1 MDERLHEVREV
12 HLGDLVPFQL
22 HTTQIY
28 QGERLEQLVHSI
40 ERVGLMNP
48 ITVRLAD
55 DRKYEIIYG
64 HNRTNAMG
72 KLGRDVILA
81 DVWEELSD
89 ETCGEGI
96 SVQSRHK
103 SSWNSKRNTRQER
116 LTQRSSRTS
125 VPEGNDWSATSSPCC
140 RRVL

>member
-55 DRKYEIIYG
+55 DGEYEIICG
-64 HNRTNAMG
+64 HNRTNAMR
-72 KLGRDVILA
+72 KLGRDVIFA
-81 DVWEELSD
+81 NVWEELSD
-89 ETCGEGI
+89 KTREERI

-103 SSWNSKRNTRQER
+103 SDRNSKRNTRQER
-116 LTQRSSRTS
+116 LTLRSSRTS
-125 VPEGNDWSATSSPCC
+125 VPEKATSFP
-140 RRVL
+140 R